1 MHGAAYPCR
10 EAERAEKHAERDAD
24 DDADRRRALEV
35 VDEHPEKGA
44 ADDAADEE
52 RTEIEQVA
60 ATEGRGLKIVL
71 HRPKLSQCAA
81 PVTRRMMPGEESRI
95 AVVNIGGRS
104 VQ

>member
-1 MHGAAYPCR
+1 MHGPADPR
-10 EAERAEKHAERDAD
+10 SEAERAEKHAERDTD
-24 DDADRRRALEV
+24 DDTDRRRAGEV
-35 VDEHPEKGA
+35 VDEHPEEGA
-44 ADDAADEE
+44 PDDAADEE
-52 RTEIEQVA
+52 RTEIEHVA
-60 ATEGRGLKIVL
+60 TAEGRGLKTVL